1 MNNLKDY
8 LAYISFWTFLVTW
21 ILTLGYCVIVDVNM
35 IFKEND
41 AVRILCSKDENI
53 KQGDIGV
60 VVMVFDNPNI
70 AYEIEVID
78 VNMIFKENYI

>member
-1 MNNLKDY
+1 
-8 LAYISFWTFLVTW
+8 
-21 ILTLGYCVIVDVNM
+21 M

-41 AVRILCSKDENI
+41 TVRILCSKDESI

-70 AYEIEVID
+70 AYEIEVFDENGDTKAISTFID
-78 VNMIFKENYI
+78 NEIELLN

>member
-1 MNNLKDY
+1 
-8 LAYISFWTFLVTW
+8 
-21 ILTLGYCVIVDVNM
+21 M

-41 AVRILCSKDENI
+41 VVRILCSKDENI

-78 VNMIFKENYI
+78 ENGDTKAICTLLGNEIEPFT